1 MKHVMPLLLALPLL
15 GAAQAHAF
23 GLSPVVAK
31 DEAILVIGA
40 SLEDGGSPCELN
52 TDGTGVENNPLF
64 CGGLNFGV
72 YQSLAT
78 ALQNRFLVQGQVINE
93 AIGGA
98 TTFARGGYP
107 TRLPDGTVPGEAF
120 RTPVGWEQYGFNQQ
134 YVRAFTQ
141 VFNPLVTPPAVNA
154 RYIVIGIP
162 NDCLHANAFDVAPAS
177 TDPDEC
183 SKINPGTGKT
193 GLEEMVDRLI
203 ALGQTAIDSG
213 ITPIYTGYPPYVTG
227 ARTDGINLAVSQ
239 ALFGFSWVISETE
252 YNSMIAD
259 YATRIPAT
267 LGADNVI
274 MADVWSQYENFGD
287 GLHPDFNTSRNAAIR
302 IVLKIKQFE
311 N

>member
-1 MKHVMPLLLALPLL
+1 MNNIVKMLMALSLIITSN
-15 GAAQAHAF
+15 AYAF
-23 GLSPVVAK
+23 GFSPVVEK

-52 TDGTGVENNPLF
+52 ADGTGFESNPLF

-78 ALQNRFLVQGQVINE
+78 ALQNRLLVQGQVINE

-98 TTFARGGYP
+98 TTFPRGGYP

-141 VFNPLVTPPAVNA
+141 VFNPLVTPPEVNA

-162 NDCLHANAFDVAPAS
+162 NDCLHANAFDVAPAN

-183 SKINPGTGKT
+183 SEISPGTGKT

-203 ALGQTAIDSG
+203 ALGQAAIDSG

-227 ARTDGINLAVSQ
+227 ASTDGINLAVSQ
-239 ALFGFSWVISETE
+239 ALFGFSWVISEGE
-252 YNSMIAD
+252 YNTMLAD
-259 YATRIPAT
+259 YQTRIPAT
-267 LGADNVI
+267 LGAGNVI
-274 MADVWSQYENFGD
+274 MANVWSQYENFGD
-287 GLHPDFNTSRNAAIR
+287 GLHPDYNTSRKAAIK
-302 IVLKIKQFE
+302 IVLQIKQFE

>member
-1 MKHVMPLLLALPLL
+1 MKKLTMTVLLSLLLTGSSSA
-15 GAAQAHAF
+15 GGF
-23 GLSPVVAK
+23 GPVVDK

-52 TDGTGVENNPLF
+52 ADGSGFENNVLF

-78 ALQNRFLVQGQVINE
+78 ALQNRLLVRGQVINE

-98 TTFARGGYP
+98 TTFPRGGYP
-107 TRLPDGTVPGEAF
+107 TILPDGTVPGEAF

-141 VFNPLVTPPAVNA
+141 VFNPLVTPPVVNA

-162 NDCLHANAFDVAPAS
+162 NDCLHANAFDVAPAN
-177 TDPDEC
+177 TVPDEC
-183 SKINPGTGKT
+183 SQINPQSGKS

-203 ALGQTAIDSG
+203 AIGQTAIASG

-227 ARTDGINLAVSQ
+227 ADTGGINLDMAQ
-239 ALFGFSWVISETE
+239 ALFGFSWVISEGE
-252 YNSMIAD
+252 YNSMVAD
-259 YATRIPAT
+259 YNARIPAT
-267 LGADNVI
+267 LGASNVI
-274 MADVWSQYENFGD
+274 MSNVWANGYQNLGD
-287 GLHPDFNTSRNAAIR
+287 GLHPTYNVSRQAAIK
-302 IVLKIKQFE
+302 IVFAIKQFE